1 MTVTGR
7 DIIEEVVERMRT
19 ESEPLRYSALAHGVY
34 RVFLHREDYDRLS
47 PARRSLVEEA
57 SRALDEEL
65 DRLNAHRAPA
75 ADQWGKIVQAATR
88 LMKSTEPP
96 LRRPPAGWVIELYP
110 DEDEELLPGHIR
122 ITSEL
127 GQPPAQAILAGDPTH
142 RVQPL
147 GSSAS
152 TSIPAGPQPGLQP
165 GAQAGLQPGAA
176 SQNPITAPIAAPTP
190 APAPVAAAPA
200 APVPVPV
207 PAAAPPLPPIPAP
220 DATRRT
226 TAAIDTSAPTAR
238 VSTAAAWGELTYRDS
253 TGQEHNAAL
262 VGDEIRIG
270 RGGRGAQID
279 VTVQGPDDISRTHLH
294 LRREPSGS
302 ISVKD
307 VSRFGT
313 TMDNVRIPPSLDGAG
328 KDLEQWVPVGAR
340 AQFGLA
346 GVIVLHFKRVGA

>member
-7 DIIEEVVERMRT
+7 DIIEELVERMRS
-19 ESEPLRYSALAHGVY
+19 ESEPLRYTALAHGVY

-57 SRALDEEL
+57 GRALDEEL
-65 DRLNAHRAPA
+65 DRLNAHRIPA

-88 LMKSTEPP
+88 LVKPVEPP

-110 DEDEELLPGHIR
+110 DEDDELLPGHIR
-122 ITSEL
+122 VTSEL

-142 RVQPL
+142 RVQPI
-147 GSSAS
+147 GRE
-152 TSIPAGPQPGLQP
+152 
-165 GAQAGLQPGAA
+165 AA
-176 SQNPITAPIAAPTP
+176 AAPAPPP
-190 APAPVAAAPA
+190 APAPAAPPAAAPVA
-200 APVPVPV
+200 SETQGVQIPSSLPARSPGPSPV
-207 PAAAPPLPPIPAP
+207 PAATP

-226 TAAIDTSAPTAR
+226 TAVVDTSAPTAR

-253 TGQEHNAAL
+253 TGQEHNAPL
-262 VGDEIRIG
+262 VGDLIRIG

-279 VTVQGPDDISRTHLH
+279 VTVQGPDDISRTHLY

-328 KDLEQWVPVGAR
+328 RDLDQWVPVGAR

>member
-75 ADQWGKIVQAATR
+75 ADQWGKIVQAASR
-88 LMKSTEPP
+88 LMKPTEPP

-147 GSSAS
+147 GPSAVKARRASGRAPSRARSPGRRRSIRSSRQPPRR
-152 TSIPAGPQPGLQP
+152 SIRRRRRLR
-165 GAQAGLQPGAA
+165 
-176 SQNPITAPIAAPTP
+176 P
-190 APAPVAAAPA
+190 AP
-200 APVPVPV
+200 PV
-207 PAAAPPLPPIPAP
+207 PAAGGV
-220 DATRRT
+220 R
-226 TAAIDTSAPTAR
+226 
-238 VSTAAAWGELTYRDS
+238 AAATATAGPRR
-253 TGQEHNAAL
+253 HAADDG
-262 VGDEIRIG
+262 GDRHQRADVARLDG
-270 RGGRGAQID
+270 RLLGRA
-279 VTVQGPDDISRTHLH
+279 
-294 LRREPSGS
+294 
-302 ISVKD
+302 D
-307 VSRFGT
+307 VSRQQ
-313 TMDNVRIPPSLDGAG
+313 RPGAQRAAG
-328 KDLEQWVPVGAR
+328 RRPDPRSGAADAAPR
-340 AQFGLA
+340 ST
-346 GVIVLHFKRVGA
+346 

>member
-7 DIIEEVVERMRT
+7 DIIEELVERMRT
-19 ESEPLRYSALAHGVY
+19 ESEPLRYTALAHGVY

-57 SRALDEEL
+57 NRALDEEL
-65 DRLNAHRAPA
+65 DRLNADRTPAP
-75 ADQWGKIVQAATR
+75 DGWGKIVQAATR
-88 LMKSTEPP
+88 LMKPVEPP

-110 DEDEELLPGHIR
+110 DEDEELHPGHIR

-127 GQPPAQAILAGDPTH
+127 GQPPAQAILAGEPTQ

-147 GSSAS
+147 GS
-152 TSIPAGPQPGLQP
+152 PAAQPAQPAQPQPAAPVAVPATVPGPQPGAEPRAKAWAEP
-165 GAQAGLQPGAA
+165 GAPQSSAQIP
-176 SQNPITAPIAAPTP
+176 P
-190 APAPVAAAPA
+190 AVPPV
-200 APVPVPV
+200 
-207 PAAAPPLPPIPAP
+207 PAP

-226 TAAIDTSAPTAR
+226 SAAIDGTSPTAR

-253 TGQEHNAAL
+253 TGQEHNAPL
-262 VGDEIRIG
+262 VGDLIRIG
-270 RGGRGAQID
+270 RGGRGAQVD
-279 VTVQGPDDISRTHLH
+279 VTVQGPDDISRTHLQ
-294 LRREPSGS
+294 LRREASGG

-313 TMDNVRIPPSLDGAG
+313 TMDNVRIPPSLDGTG
-328 KDLEQWVPVGAR
+328 RDLEQWVPVGAR

-346 GVIVLHFKRVGA
+346 GVIVLHFKRVGSG

>member
-7 DIIEEVVERMRT
+7 DIIEELVERMRT

-34 RVFLHREDYDRLS
+34 RVFLHREDYDRVS
-47 PARRSLVEEA
+47 PARRALVEEA

-65 DRLNAHRAPA
+65 DRLNAHRTPAP
-75 ADQWGKIVQAATR
+75 DQWGKIVQAATR
-88 LMKSTEPP
+88 LMKPAEPP

-122 ITSEL
+122 VTSEL

-147 GSSAS
+147 GTSAS
-152 TSIPAGPQPGLQP
+152 APIAPPKPEPAAAAVALVQP
-165 GAQAGLQPGAA
+165 GAEPRAEPAA
-176 SQNPITAPIAAPTP
+176 DRGNFT
-190 APAPVAAAPA
+190 PVA
-200 APVPVPV
+200 
-207 PAAAPPLPPIPAP
+207 PPPAP

-226 TAAIDTSAPTAR
+226 TAAIDTSSPTAR

-253 TGQEHNAAL
+253 TGQEHNTPL
-262 VGDEIRIG
+262 VGELIRIG
-270 RGGRGAQID
+270 RGGRGAQVD

-302 ISVKD
+302 VAVKD

-313 TMDNVRIPPSLDGAG
+313 TMDNVRVPPSLDATGR
-328 KDLEQWVPVGAR
+328 DLEQWVPVGAR

-346 GVIVLHFKRVGA
+346 GVIVLHFKRVGTA